1 MAFCLQHHDGG
12 DDEDSRLSVRKHV
25 PHDVFRR
32 LRQLIALNE
41 DPHLFFQ
48 RGVAAPKLGQIKG
61 LRPPSVRSTLR
72 IPRFKAV

>member
-1 MAFCLQHHDGG
+1 
-12 DDEDSRLSVRKHV
+12 
-25 PHDVFRR
+25 VFRR